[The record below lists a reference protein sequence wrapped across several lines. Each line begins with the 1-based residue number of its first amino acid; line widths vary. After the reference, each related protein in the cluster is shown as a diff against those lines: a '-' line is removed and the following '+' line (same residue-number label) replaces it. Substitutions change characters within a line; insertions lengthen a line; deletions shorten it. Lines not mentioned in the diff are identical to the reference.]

1 MAQNSTSGTRDHT
14 TATKAAPLRPLAGVP
29 VPVFPL
35 RPVFSRLIRALAERH
50 ESLFERLG
58 AYGDKSFLIDP
69 VDMPVV
75 LRLVP
80 DAADPKLEPFARKDS
95 PVCDA
100 AISGPFFS
108 LIRLVSGKEDGDAL
122 FFSRELEIK
131 GNTEAVVALRNAID
145 DMDIDLFE
153 EIEDLLG
160 PLGKPLA
167 FARKQA
173 IAAGEQLQKA
183 HHAFL
188 SPALER
194 TDKLEQELNKLKR
207 STAPRARPAPR
218 KKPAPTKPSG
228 DNGE

>member
-1 MAQNSTSGTRDHT
+1 MAQKSSSGTQDRPS
-14 TATKAAPLRPLAGVP
+14 ATKAAPFRPLASVP

-35 RPVFSRLIRALAERH
+35 RPVFSRLIRALADRH
-50 ESLFERLG
+50 EDLFERLG
-58 AYGDKSFLIDP
+58 AYGSKQFLIDP

-80 DAADPKLEPFARKDS
+80 DANNPQLEPFARKDS
-95 PVCDA
+95 PDCDA
-100 AISGPFFS
+100 TISGPFFS

-122 FFSRELEIK
+122 FFSRDLVFK
-131 GNTEAVVALRNAID
+131 GDTEAVLALRNAID

-160 PLGKPLA
+160 PFGKPLA
-167 FARKQA
+167 FARVQA
-173 IAAGEQLQKA
+173 MAAQEQLKKA

-194 TDKLEQELNKLKR
+194 SDRLERELKELKR
-207 STAPRARPAPR
+207 STSAKRARPR
-218 KKPAPTKPSG
+218 KKPSTSG
-228 DNGE
+228 DANA